1 MPLGD
6 EIGLPGEP
14 DTVGFKM
21 REEHRRGLFA
31 GSLTGRGRR
40 RWRGLLRPADTGS
53 EQGQQREQ
61 DATPWN
67 GTRDGILLT
76 QFEARTKFTKTA
88 GKPWRA
94 ADCS

>member
-1 MPLGD
+1 
-6 EIGLPGEP
+6 
-14 DTVGFKM
+14 M

-31 GSLTGRGRR
+31 GSLAGRGR

-67 GTRDGILLT
+67 GTRNGILLT
-76 QFEARTKFTKTA
+76 QFEARTEFTKSRGQA
-88 GKPWRA
+88 IVRGRL
-94 ADCS
+94 